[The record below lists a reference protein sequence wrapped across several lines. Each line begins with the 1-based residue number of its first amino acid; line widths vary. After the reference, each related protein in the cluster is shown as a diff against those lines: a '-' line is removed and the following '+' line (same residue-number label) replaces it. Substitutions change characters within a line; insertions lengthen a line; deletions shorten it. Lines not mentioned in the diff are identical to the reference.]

1 MEMARERER
10 RMDGWMDGCF
20 AQAQDAGGGPPR
32 PGGGGG
38 RGRERERGER
48 ERGVGIGRGA
58 LKEIAPSPPLAL
70 RARGERVVLTK
81 VPCYISFPPAAGCW
95 LLAAGCCVLSPPPFP
110 LGLPTA
116 TDLPPPHPC
125 RYPTAEY
132 PPPPRPA
139 LVEKIENRRNP
150 RENHFSFSQQ
160 HNQSY
165 ES

>member
-1 MEMARERER
+1 MEMARERERER
-10 RMDGWMDGCF
+10 RMDGWMLRAGAGCW
-20 AQAQDAGGGPPR
+20 
-32 PGGGGG
+32 G
-38 RGRERERGER
+38 RAAAARRRRRAWERERERGER

-95 LLAAGCCVLSPPPFP
+95 LLAAAFFP
-110 LGLPTA
+110 LPLFLLGCPPRLTY
-116 TDLPPPHPC
+116 LPPTLAVTPP
-125 RYPTAEY
+125 RST
-132 PPPPRPA
+132 PPPRPA

-160 HNQSY
+160 HTRATSR
-165 ES
+165 S